1 MICVRPSGN
10 RVVRRTGWIFW
21 PAFAFLCLALANA
34 SFAQASRTN
43 PFPQTRKSIDLG
55 RQIYLKHCVKC
66 HDRKG
71 KPIVPE
77 DPGATRPADLTQPKD
92 WVHGTR
98 DHEMFDTLRDGTE
111 EMPGFKDKLRD
122 EDIWRVIHF
131 LRSLW
136 PKGSGSVR

>member
-1 MICVRPSGN
+1 MTCVRLPGI
-10 RVVRRTGWIFW
+10 RRVRRTGWIFW
-21 PAFAFLCLALANA
+21 PAFAFLYLAVVHLSLA
-34 SFAQASRTN
+34 QEPRTN

-66 HDRKG
+66 HDPKG

-98 DHEMFDTLRDGTE
+98 DHEMLDTLRDGTE

-122 EDIWRVIHF
+122 EEIWRVIHF

-136 PKGSGSVR
+136 PKA

>member
-1 MICVRPSGN
+1 MTCVRLPGIR
-10 RVVRRTGWIFW
+10 RVCRTGWTLW
-21 PAFAFLCLALANA
+21 PAFAFLYLAVVRLSLA
-34 SFAQASRTN
+34 QEPRTN

-66 HDRKG
+66 HDPKG

-98 DHEMFDTLRDGTE
+98 DHEMLDTLRDGTE

-122 EDIWRVIHF
+122 EEIWRVIHF

-136 PKGSGSVR
+136 PKD

>member
-1 MICVRPSGN
+1 MTCVRLPGIR
-10 RVVRRTGWIFW
+10 RVCRTNWILW
-21 PAFAFLCLALANA
+21 PAFTFLYLAVVHLSLA
-34 SFAQASRTN
+34 QEPRTN

-66 HDRKG
+66 HDPKG

-98 DHEMFDTLRDGTE
+98 DHEMLDTLRDGTE

-136 PKGSGSVR
+136 PKD